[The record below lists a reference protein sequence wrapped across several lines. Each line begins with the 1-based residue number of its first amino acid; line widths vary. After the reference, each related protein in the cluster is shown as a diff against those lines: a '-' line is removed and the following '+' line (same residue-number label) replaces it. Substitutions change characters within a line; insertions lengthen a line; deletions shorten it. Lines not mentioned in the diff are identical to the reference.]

1 MRPVAIVTGAAHGIG
16 RACVERLAGDGYQV
30 VAADVDGESLS
41 DWVEQADLG
50 DSVKTRTLD
59 VTEVPACR
67 GLVAETVAA
76 YGRVDALANV
86 AGYTRRQSLEE
97 IDTRIWNDM
106 LALHVRGPVFLTK
119 AVAQDMIRRGEPG
132 SIVQTSSIRSESAEP
147 GQAHYC
153 SAKGALRTVTR
164 AIAQELAPH
173 QIRVNCVGPGL
184 TATRMTADVRSKPE
198 LFEQRK
204 ATVPLGRYAAA
215 DEIASCVAFL
225 LSPRSAYITGTT
237 LYADGGYLAAL
248 GKTRKW

>member
-1 MRPVAIVTGAAHGIG
+1 MTPVAIVTGAAHGIG
-16 RACVERLAGDGYQV
+16 RACVERLAADGYRV
-30 VAADVDGESLS
+30 VATDVDGEALS
-41 DWVEQADLG
+41 AWVRQSGLR
-50 DSVKTRTLD
+50 DSIDARELD
-59 VTEVPACR
+59 VANVPA
-67 GLVAETVAA
+67 GQALVADTVASH
-76 YGRVDALANV
+76 GRVDALANV

-97 IDTRIWNDM
+97 IDSDIWNDM
-106 LALHVRGPVFLTK
+106 LAVHVRGPVFLTK
-119 AVAQDMIRRGEPG
+119 AVAEDMIRRGEPG
-132 SIVQTSSIRSESAEP
+132 SIVQVSSIRSESAEP

-184 TATRMTADVRSKPE
+184 TATRMTADVRATPE
-198 LFEQRK
+198 LYEQRQ

-215 DEIASCVAFL
+215 AEIASCVAFL
-225 LSPRSAYITGTT
+225 LSPRSSYVTGTT